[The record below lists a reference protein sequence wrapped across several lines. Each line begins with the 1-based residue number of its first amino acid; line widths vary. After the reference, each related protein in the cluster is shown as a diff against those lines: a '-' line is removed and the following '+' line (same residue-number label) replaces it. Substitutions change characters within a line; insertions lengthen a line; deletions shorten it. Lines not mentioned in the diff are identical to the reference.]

1 MRTLTHP
8 PLTLLPDLPAAG
20 NSQSPVEFRFPVF
33 DDLRRALAEYLDL
46 PGEPERWNRLVTVRR
61 FASAAIARWPR
72 KHSQTSHIH
81 VVHELV
87 REMSKSG
94 VHDHLAAA
102 EDITQASEYARK
114 GWQGVLAAMLLV
126 PAWQWPEAPLLM
138 EVPVW
143 LRPDYV
149 RWLFAAPQNFTVVGQ
164 SKSYAAFQL
173 SRLEELVRWMK
184 RGPADEEEMKVLGA
198 YACHCSLSRSAYALH
213 DLRRHAELRGRL
225 LLRAMGRRDDPYR
238 TQLKP
243 RAGRRLR
250 IGIIHRH
257 FDSQAEIYAT
267 LPLFECL
274 DPGRFEVV
282 LFTYVNNF
290 SQLEGYCRQ
299 KSADMVVLPAALPS
313 QLELLRNA
321 RLDVAVFSTNL
332 TAECNVVTRL
342 ALHRVAPLQ
351 VATNSTPSTSGL
363 PEIDLYLSG
372 ALAATEGE
380 SAQFT
385 ERLALMPGPAHHFNF
400 EADRTEPLLACTR
413 ADFGLPEDA
422 FVFVSTADF
431 RKITPEMQQAWA
443 RLLANVP
450 GAYLLV
456 HSFHQQQPSSHTIHH
471 FYTEF
476 EQTLKNEGVNSS
488 RLVVSTVDLPSR
500 SELQS
505 LVGLGD
511 AYLET
516 FPVGEADRLVDALA
530 LGLPVVGW
538 EGETVRS
545 RTGGS
550 LLRTLR
556 LEELIANSLDDY
568 QAIAARLAGDP
579 LYRESCRT
587 RIRAEVANGPAYLDS
602 QKTSRNFGALME
614 TAFDELLAQ
623 DRAAFRAKPQP
634 VVLPTPTHAQLKVE
648 SIVDKLRSLRTAPDD
663 VA

>member
-1 MRTLTHP
+1 MRTLSHP
-8 PLTLLPDLPAAG
+8 PLTLLPDLTG
-20 NSQSPVEFRFPVF
+20 GRDSHSPLEFRFPVF
-33 DDLRRALAEYLDL
+33 DDLRRALAEYLDM
-46 PGEPERWNRLVTVRR
+46 PGEVERWSRLVTVRR
-61 FASAAIARWPR
+61 VASAAIARWPR

-102 EDITQASEYARK
+102 EDLVQATEYARK

-126 PAWQWPEAPLLM
+126 PAWQWPEAPMLM

-164 SKSYAAFQL
+164 TKSYATFQL
-173 SRLEELVRWMK
+173 NRLEELMRWMK
-184 RGPADEEEMKVLGA
+184 RGPAEEEELKVLGA
-198 YACHCSLSRSAYALH
+198 YASHCSLSQAACGWG
-213 DLRRHAELRGRL
+213 DLRRHTELRGHL
-225 LLRAMGRRDDPYR
+225 LLRAMGRREDSYQAQPKSR
-238 TQLKP
+238 T
-243 RAGRRLR
+243 GRKLR

-257 FDSQAEIYAT
+257 FDSQPEIYAT
-267 LPLFECL
+267 LPLFEQL
-274 DPGRFEVV
+274 DPERFEVV

-299 KSADMVVLPAALPS
+299 KSADMLVLPAALPS
-313 QLELLRNA
+313 QLELLRSA

-351 VATNSTPSTSGL
+351 VATNATEITSGL
-363 PEIDLYLSG
+363 PEIDLHLSG
-372 ALAATEGE
+372 SLAATEGS

-385 ERLALMPGPAHHFNF
+385 ERLALLPGPTHHFNF
-400 EADRTEPLLACTR
+400 EADRAEASLACTR

-431 RKITPEMQQAWA
+431 RKIIPEVQQAWA
-443 RLLANVP
+443 RLLAAVP
-450 GAYLLV
+450 GTYLLV
-456 HSFHQQQPSSHTIHH
+456 HPFHQQEPSGHTVYH

-476 EQTLKNEGVNSS
+476 EEALKREGVNSA
-488 RLVVSTVDLPSR
+488 RLVVSTVTFPSR
-500 SELQS
+500 TELQC

-511 AYLET
+511 AYLDT
-516 FPVGEADRLVDALA
+516 FPVSVVDSLVDPLA

-538 EGETVRS
+538 EGDTLRS

-550 LLRTLR
+550 LLRTLG
-556 LEELIANSLDDY
+556 LEELIANSPDAY
-568 QAIAARLAGDP
+568 QAIAVKLAGDP
-579 LYRESCRT
+579 LYWESCRT
-587 RIRAEVANGPAYLDS
+587 RIRAELAKGPAYLDS
-602 QKTSRNFGALME
+602 LKASQAFGRLME
-614 TAFDELLAQ
+614 TAIDELAAQ
-623 DRAAFRAKPQP
+623 DRTAFRAKRQP
-634 VVLPTPTHAQLKVE
+634 VSAPAPTPAQLKVE
-648 SIVDKLRSLRTAPDD
+648 SIVGKLRSLRLAPGD

>member
-1 MRTLTHP
+1 MRTLSHP
-8 PLTLLPDLPAAG
+8 PLTLLPDLPG
-20 NSQSPVEFRFPVF
+20 THDSNSPLEFRFPVF
-33 DDLRRALAEYLDL
+33 DDLRRALAEYLDV
-46 PGEPERWNRLVTVRR
+46 PSEPERWSRLVTVRR
-61 FASAAIARWPR
+61 AASAAIARWPR

-94 VHDHLAAA
+94 VHDHLAAV
-102 EDITQASEYARK
+102 EDISQASEYARK

-164 SKSYAAFQL
+164 PASYATFQL
-173 SRLEELVRWMK
+173 YRLEELVRWMK
-184 RGPADEEEMKVLGA
+184 RGPAAEEELKVLGA
-198 YACHCSLSRSAYALH
+198 YASHCSLSQAAGGWG

-225 LLRAMGRRDDPYR
+225 LLRAMGRRDDSFQ
-238 TQLKP
+238 TKLKP
-243 RAGRRLR
+243 RTGRRLR

-257 FDSQAEIYAT
+257 FDSQSEIYAT

-274 DPGRFEVV
+274 DPERFEVV

-299 KSADMVVLPAALPS
+299 KSAEMLVLPAALPS
-313 QLELLRNA
+313 QLDLLRNA
-321 RLDVAVFSTNL
+321 ALDVAVFSTNL

-351 VATNSTPSTSGL
+351 VATNATAFTSGL

-372 ALAATEGE
+372 SLAATEGA

-385 ERLALMPGPAHHFNF
+385 ERLAVLSGPTHTFNF
-400 EADRTEPLLACTR
+400 EADRTEALLACTR

-431 RKITPEMQQAWA
+431 RKIIPEMQQAWA
-443 RLLANVP
+443 RLLAAVP
-450 GAYLLV
+450 GSYLLV
-456 HSFHQQQPSSHTIHH
+456 HPFHQQEPSGHTVWH

-476 EQTLKNEGVNSS
+476 EEALKRAGVNPA
-488 RLVVSTVDLPSR
+488 RLVVSTVTFPSR
-500 SELQS
+500 ADLQS

-511 AYLET
+511 AYLDT
-516 FPVGEADRLVDALA
+516 FPGSVVDSLVDPLA

-538 EGETVRS
+538 EGDTLRS

-550 LLRTLR
+550 LLRTLGMD
-556 LEELIANSLDDY
+556 ELIAHSSDAY
-568 QAIAARLAGDP
+568 QAIAVKLAGDP
-579 LYRESCRT
+579 VYRENCGT
-587 RIRAEVANGPAYLDS
+587 RIRAAAANGPAYLDS
-602 QKTSRNFGALME
+602 PKASRNFGALME
-614 TAFDELLAQ
+614 TAFDELVAQ
-623 DRAAFRAKPQP
+623 DCAAFRAKPQP
-634 VVLPTPTHAQLKVE
+634 VAAPAPTPAQLKVE
-648 SIVDKLRSLRTAPDD
+648 SIVGKLRSLRTAPGG
-663 VA
+663 AA